1 MATEAHVAI
10 AAILH
15 NTVLERKPQ
24 NSKLIGLT
32 ADPNKAHRTGTV
44 FAFRDK
50 IRMSMACGVVLR
62 SIESLDDNEDKFT
75 HWTPNVFCY
84 GKRTGGTVSGFTE
97 GNLFAINT
105 FVIDIDF
112 PSSRARDSYA
122 RQRDITWDTIIDG
135 NIFPTLIL
143 LTDKGYQVYYVL
155 RKAAFVRRRDD
166 RLRVVESAKIIA
178 KNLKECLAQK
188 LPQVDLGAN
197 DFGIAR
203 IPRNDNIVFFEPHLM
218 HRFSDLKQWSIR
230 YSKQKRATK
239 GGSTPQLRLL
249 AGGKQID
256 QAWFGQVLR
265 CTKIHATGKGG
276 GVGRHNAA
284 FTLALACYQSGVEQE
299 ACDHMLDE
307 WNTRLNHPQN
317 LRDVAHAVRDA
328 YSGRYQAAS
337 PVYIKYISYRW
348 FDGQLTIP
356 PTMWYKFA
364 KSRDERKYSHAEE
377 WADDTLTWLQAH
389 LGPDGSKWTVRQ
401 LTVELGMSK
410 AALDAAFKQLRAQNK
425 ITVATQRGCMGY
437 TWIQTV
443 ANIYAQLVAKRNRS
457 RETYGSGL
465 AFADDW
471 ADELSDKQQPSMA
484 QITQQIDLFFDSIDP
499 PDTRRGAG

>member
-1 MATEAHVAI
+1 
-10 AAILH
+10 
-15 NTVLERKPQ
+15 
-24 NSKLIGLT
+24 
-32 ADPNKAHRTGTV
+32 
-44 FAFRDK
+44 
-50 IRMSMACGVVLR
+50 
-62 SIESLDDNEDKFT
+62 
-75 HWTPNVFCY
+75 
-84 GKRTGGTVSGFTE
+84 
-97 GNLFAINT
+97 
-105 FVIDIDF
+105 
-112 PSSRARDSYA
+112 
-122 RQRDITWDTIIDG
+122 
-135 NIFPTLIL
+135 
-143 LTDKGYQVYYVL
+143 
-155 RKAAFVRRRDD
+155 
-166 RLRVVESAKIIA
+166 
-178 KNLKECLAQK
+178 
-188 LPQVDLGAN
+188 
-197 DFGIAR
+197 
-203 IPRNDNIVFFEPHLM
+203 M

-239 GGSTPQLRLL
+239 GTSTPKLRLL

-276 GVGRHNAA
+276 GVGRHNVAL
-284 FTLALACYQSGVEQE
+284 TLALACYQSGVEQE

-307 WNTRLNHPQN
+307 WNTRLDHPQN
-317 LRDVAHAVRDA
+317 FRDVAHAVRDA

-337 PVYIKYISYRW
+337 PAYIKYISYRW

-364 KSRDERKYSHAEE
+364 KSRDERQYSHAEE
-377 WADDTLTWLQAH
+377 WAVDTLTWLQAR

-410 AALDAAFKQLRAQNK
+410 AALDAALKQLQAQNK
-425 ITVATQRGCMGY
+425 ITVATQKGVHGDTPGSRP
-437 TWIQTV
+437 WPIF
-443 ANIYAQLVAKRNRS
+443 LRS
-457 RETYGSGL
+457 WWPSVIAHGKTYGSGL